1 MYIRRT
7 HTTNSATGERYTT
20 HRLVQSE
27 RVGGRVRQVTL
38 LNLGRQFTLP
48 QEEWPALCARL
59 EELLSRFLDVSEVAL
74 ISRLKPG
81 ETFRMAPETLDCLL
95 DTLTE
100 ALLSG
105 KRIELRGF
113 CTMWPVRRGTRR
125 AYSPI
130 GKRVYKLDAHWT
142 VRFTVGKTV
151 KRALMEHLEE

>member
-1 MYIRRT
+1 MAQDLRNFKDRNPAERIGRDGLVKELALKFPNRT
-7 HTTNSATGERYTT
+7 K
-20 HRLVQSE
+20 V
-27 RVGGRVRQVTL
+27 
-38 LNLGRQFTLP
+38 
-48 QEEWPALCARL
+48 
-59 EELLSRFLDVSEVAL
+59 ELR
-74 ISRLKPG
+74 
-81 ETFRMAPETLDCLL
+81 ETLDCLL